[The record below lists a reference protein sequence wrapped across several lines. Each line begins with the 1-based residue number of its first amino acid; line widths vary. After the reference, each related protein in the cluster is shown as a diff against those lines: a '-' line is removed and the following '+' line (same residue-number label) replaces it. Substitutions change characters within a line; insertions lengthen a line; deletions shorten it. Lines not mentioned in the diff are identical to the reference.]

1 MDTGTDVMN
10 MDDMD
15 AIVAAMD
22 ADNDEA
28 LMAASGQNVK
38 QTGQKGLPRIN
49 INYDAET
56 EDGKTLPRGS
66 WKMYMDGRFIYADEV
81 ILRPILRT
89 FEYSV
94 WDQESGS
101 FSSRSVQKTVLSGMF
116 PDTVGGNK
124 CGRLTREEEDRLPK
138 DDVAYLNSRAA
149 RCNQILYSKVSG
161 TFKDAD
167 GNEVVLD
174 NEPAVAYFK
183 SSGFIPMNDFIN
195 NLNKQQKVMQ
205 KTEILL
211 RTNRHKKGSV
221 TYWTPSPTLHGVV
234 ADFSAEDKELAAK
247 FVKTVKAHNEV
258 VMNQHREAVKLIA
271 DDDDID
277 LAADFDNVNAA

>member
-138 DDVAYLNSRAA
+138 DDVAYLNSRAVS
-149 RCNQILYSKVSG
+149 CNQILYSKVSG
-161 TFKDAD
+161 TFKDVD

-174 NEPAVAYFK
+174 NEPVVAYFK
-183 SSGFIPMNDFIN
+183 RSGFIPMNDFIN